1 MQARQMLIDDE
12 VRPSDWKQAARF
24 IALISQAEG
33 VKFIPELLS
42 PNGQKIMIECQRR
55 KRVDA
60 SKSTTSSLTS
70 KDKRQ
75 SFDENISSSG
85 SLRFND
91 INNNEN
97 NDDNDNESGYDN
109 NRQHLEKFVI
119 ENYLEHTIRHVI
131 DTSSNCDDEPEDY
144 IVCIAREHQK
154 IHTMSQSSA
163 KYWLLEE
170 FSTLPHFGEEMFEG
184 TLISESE
191 SKIAQ
196 TRNEKIQIAVNPHG
210 LVVKKLESTHSFS
223 IPFSAVES
231 AKSLRRCFH
240 LCYLNENYTD
250 SSLVIKFTSHRI
262 AGTLYRALTE
272 KHSFYSCET
281 VHKNVETQFIRDLK
295 VREIN

>member
-1 MQARQMLIDDE
+1 MQARQMLIDGE
-12 VRPSDWKQAARF
+12 ISTSDWKQAARF

-42 PNGQKIMIECQRR
+42 ENGQKIINECSEKIKLQR
-55 KRVDA
+55 KL
-60 SKSTTSSLTS
+60 KLTVN
-70 KDKRQ
+70 KFNDKRN
-75 SFDENISSSG
+75 SFDEMKVDSHQNVTSSTTTSMDKET
-85 SLRFND
+85 L
-91 INNNEN
+91 
-97 NDDNDNESGYDN
+97 YDN
-109 NRQHLEKFVI
+109 RHLEKFI
-119 ENYLEHTIRHVI
+119 LENYLEHIMFPNDDDTQTIA
-131 DTSSNCDDEPEDY
+131 SKQPDDFLLC
-144 IVCIAREHQK
+144 VAREHQK
-154 IHTMSQSSA
+154 IHNMSQSSA

-170 FSTLPHFGEEMFEG
+170 FSTLQHFGEETFEG

-191 SKIAQ
+191 SKITQAKS
-196 TRNEKIQIAVNPHG
+196 EKIQIAVNPQG
-210 LVVKKLESTHSFS
+210 LNVKKLESNQTFS

-240 LCYLNENYTD
+240 LCYLNESYTD

-295 VREIN
+295 VGK